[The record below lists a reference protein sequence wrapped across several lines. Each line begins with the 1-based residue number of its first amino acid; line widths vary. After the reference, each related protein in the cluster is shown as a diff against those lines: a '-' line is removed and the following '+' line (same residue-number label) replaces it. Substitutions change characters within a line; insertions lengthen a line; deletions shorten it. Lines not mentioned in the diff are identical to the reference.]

1 MAFLASVAS
10 YLFFLYHCFPSYFR
24 LVTMSVIE
32 SIESGILST
41 ELREALRTLLS
52 QHDQPY
58 LDLQGSEGLG
68 ICISTSF
75 ADIRRRVEAEYQE
88 KIDSRPKVPTNY
100 SVGGRRKLPDG
111 KPKYQDA
118 AVQTESMAA
127 HARPGTP
134 RSTVQTES
142 APEGGSLRRRKGG
155 RTPVSRA
162 ICSSSSETDR
172 VRSPRRSHPLRS
184 QGRCLSSDVCWYIKG
199 N

>member
-1 MAFLASVAS
+1 
-10 YLFFLYHCFPSYFR
+10 
-24 LVTMSVIE
+24 MSVIE
-32 SIESGILST
+32 SIESGVLPT

-68 ICISTSF
+68 ICIGTSF

-100 SVGGRRKLPDG
+100 SISGRRKLPDG

-118 AVQTESMAA
+118 AVQTVSIAA
-127 HARPGTP
+127 QARPGTP
-134 RSTVQTES
+134 ISTAQTES
-142 APEGGSLRRRKGG
+142 APEVGSLRRRKGR
-155 RTPVSRA
+155 RTVVSRT
-162 ICSSSSETDR
+162 ICSSSSEADR
-172 VRSPRRSHPLRS
+172 VRSPRRTHPLLS
-184 QGRCLSSDVCWYIKG
+184 EGRCLLSNVYWYIKG